1 MIRTT
6 RQLNLTKESAAEFES
21 AIEKARLNGAG
32 EGVHPIIFAAQ
43 IDGLESQ
50 LESLRREISEYETLC
65 AGNVDSINLTS
76 LQDLPIGL
84 IKARIASGLTQQQL
98 AERLGVKAQ
107 QIQRWEHEDY
117 ESVGFQKLV
126 DIATALD
133 LNISEHI
140 QLPAKPKDA
149 ITALKQIGIERAFL
163 FARLASNDDKYEK
176 HLWTDQDLICSAAP
190 RLNKIFGIGLSAN
203 GLLVNGGVQSAGA
216 SGRFKVPSNADAS
229 KVDAYSTYAHYLA
242 KTVAFAFGEKPAETV
257 PRDWQALRQFLCGD
271 QPPTFEVLLRGAW
284 QRGIAVLPLAD
295 PIRFHGVCWRFAGR
309 NVVVLKQS
317 TQFSSRWAFNLIH
330 EIYHAGE
337 TPELETLECIELD
350 ATDKSR
356 RESEDEVQANQIA
369 GDILLEGRADHLY
382 KAVLRSAANRVPY
395 LKNAVKK
402 IAERDNVDVA
412 HLANYVAFRVKSELF
427 VTWWGAAANLQPEG
441 ESPLE
446 IARKVMTENLELWR
460 LESDDRDLLLQ
471 ALADPHLPNEAA
483 VAH

>member
-6 RQLNLTKESAAEFES
+6 RQLNLTIESAAEFES
-21 AIEKARLNGAG
+21 AIEKALLDGPG

-43 IDGLESQ
+43 IDGMKSQ
-50 LESLRREISEYETLC
+50 LESLRREICEYEKLC
-65 AGNVDSINLTS
+65 AGDVDSINLSS

-84 IKARIASGLTQQQL
+84 IKARIASGLTQQEL
-98 AERLGVKAQ
+98 AERLDVKAQ

-117 ESVGFQKLV
+117 ENVGFRRLV
-126 DIATALD
+126 DIANALD

-149 ITALKQIGIERAFL
+149 ITALKQMGIERAFL
-163 FARLASNDDKYEK
+163 SARLASNDDDYEK
-176 HLWTDQDLICSAAP
+176 HLWTDQDLICAAAP

-203 GLLVNGGVQSAGA
+203 GLLVHRGMQAAGA
-216 SGRFKVPSNADAS
+216 SGRFKIPSDADAS
-229 KVDAYSTYAHYLA
+229 KVEAYSTYAHYLA
-242 KTVAFAFGEKPAETV
+242 KTVACACGDRPAERV

-295 PIRFHGVCWRFAGR
+295 PIRFHGVCWRFSGR

-337 TPELETLECIELD
+337 TPDLETLECIEVD
-350 ATDKSR
+350 ATDISR
-356 RESEDEVQANQIA
+356 RESEDESQANQIA
-369 GDILLEGRADHLY
+369 GDILLNGRADDLY

-395 LKNAVKK
+395 LKNAVKN
-402 IAERDNVDVA
+402 IADQENVDVA

-441 ESPLE
+441 EAPLE
-446 IARKVMTENLELWR
+446 IARKVLNENLDLWR
-460 LESDDRDLLLQ
+460 LDTDDRNLLLQ
-471 ALADPHLPNEAA
+471 ALADPHLPNNTELNQ
-483 VAH
+483 